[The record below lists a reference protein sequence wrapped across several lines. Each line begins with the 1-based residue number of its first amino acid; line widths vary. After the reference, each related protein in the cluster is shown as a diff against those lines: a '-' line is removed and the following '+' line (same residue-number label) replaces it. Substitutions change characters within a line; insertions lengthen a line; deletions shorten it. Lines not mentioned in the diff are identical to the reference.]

1 MALRERFTTN
11 SSQSYPDLSV
21 QLEFL
26 SLVVED
32 QLTLVFKSTILAAK

>member
-1 MALRERFTTN
+1 LGERFTTI

-32 QLTLVFKSTILAAK
+32 QLTLVLKSTILAAK